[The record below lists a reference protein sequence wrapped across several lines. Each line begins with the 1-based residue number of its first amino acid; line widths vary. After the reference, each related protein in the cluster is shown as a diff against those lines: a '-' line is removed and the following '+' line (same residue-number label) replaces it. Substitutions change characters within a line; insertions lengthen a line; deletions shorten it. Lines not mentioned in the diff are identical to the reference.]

1 MPRYCV
7 TLEETVTY
15 DVIVEAANEDEA
27 GNIAEDVFTNT
38 DVTKLHCVV
47 HDLEVANVEPMAG
60 DCPLTVKMILP
71 AAPPVPPDAPADPVK
86 AEMLAAL
93 KRLSGIIRDRHQ
105 LHRENIGYAL
115 PSLKDAEALIARAEG
130 RA

>member
-71 AAPPVPPDAPADPVK
+71 ASVWEDHPDFPAADWKYEIENNDTRAGYTDWLKAKLEAASAPPAG
-86 AEMLAAL
+86 
-93 KRLSGIIRDRHQ
+93 S
-105 LHRENIGYAL
+105 
-115 PSLKDAEALIARAEG
+115 
-130 RA
+130 